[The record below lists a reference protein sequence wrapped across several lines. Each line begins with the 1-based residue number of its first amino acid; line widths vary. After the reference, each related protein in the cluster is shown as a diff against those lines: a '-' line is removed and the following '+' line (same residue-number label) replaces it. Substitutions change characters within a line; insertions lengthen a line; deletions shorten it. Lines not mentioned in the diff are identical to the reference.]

1 MELLGAQVKFVGS
14 RYRTRIIEAGSG
26 PPLLLLHGTG
36 GHAENYIRNIM
47 PFSRH
52 FRTIA
57 VDFLWHGAS
66 DTGHFDPELMPPLLD
81 QIQDVLDA
89 LSIDRVHVEGQ
100 SLGGWV
106 AALLAMRHRDRVE
119 KLILTT
125 PMGYAPDAGTL
136 PDWTPPDFDRLRE
149 NSLDCLRNPTFENV
163 RTRIARIVHDPA
175 VLTDEAVAVRHRFY
189 NDPAL
194 NRAQQMVITNYLG
207 GSKPQRHALTDD
219 NLRTIKVPS
228 LVYWGEYNLTP
239 PALGR
244 RLASRI
250 PSARFH
256 CAANTGHWAQFEN
269 FEEHNA
275 VVLEFLNQ
283 AQADNNKGNLCH
295 TIPRTD

>member
-1 MELLGAQVKFVGS
+1 MPSSSYWVELLGAQVKFVGS

-52 FRTIA
+52 FRAIA
-57 VDFLWHGAS
+57 MDFLWHGAS

-81 QIQDVLDA
+81 QIQDVLDS
-89 LSIDRVHVEGQ
+89 LSIDRVLVEGQ

-125 PMGYAPDAGTL
+125 PMGYTPDPGAL
-136 PDWTPPDFDRLRE
+136 QDWTPPDFDKLRE
-149 NSLDCLRNPTFENV
+149 NSLDCLRDPTFENV
-163 RTRIARIVHDPA
+163 RARIARIVHDPA
-175 VLTDEAVAVRHRFY
+175 VLTDEAVAVRHGFY

-207 GSKPQRHALTDD
+207 GSAPQRHALTDD
-219 NLRTIKVPS
+219 NLQTIKVPS

-250 PSARFH
+250 PSAQFH

-275 VVLEFLNQ
+275 VVLEFLNK
-283 AQADNNKGNLCH
+283 A
-295 TIPRTD
+295 

>member
-1 MELLGAQVKFVGS
+1 VPSSSYWVELLGAQVKFVGS

-26 PPLLLLHGTG
+26 EPLLLLHGTG

-47 PFSRH
+47 PFSRN

-57 VDFLWHGAS
+57 MDFLWHGAS

-81 QIQDVLDA
+81 QIQDALDS

-106 AALLAMRHRDRVE
+106 AALLAMRHRDRVG

-125 PMGYAPDAGTL
+125 PMGYTPNPDAL
-136 PDWTPPDFDRLRE
+136 PGWNPPDFDKLRE
-149 NSLDCLRNPTFENV
+149 SSLDCLRNPTFESV

-175 VLTDEAVAVRHRFY
+175 VLTDEAVAVRHSFY
-189 NDPAL
+189 NEPAL

-207 GSKPQRHALTDD
+207 GSEPQRHALNDD
-219 NLRTIKVPS
+219 NLQTIKVPC
-228 LVYWGEYNLTP
+228 LVYWGEHNLTP

-250 PSARFH
+250 PSAQFH

-275 VVLEFLNQ
+275 VVLEFLS
-283 AQADNNKGNLCH
+283 K
-295 TIPRTD
+295 T

>member
-1 MELLGAQVKFVGS
+1 
-14 RYRTRIIEAGSG
+14 
-26 PPLLLLHGTG
+26 LHGTG

-57 VDFLWHGAS
+57 MDFLWHGAS
-66 DTGHFDPELMPPLLD
+66 DTGHFDPELMPTLLD
-81 QIQDVLDA
+81 QIQDVLDS

-106 AALLAMRHRDRVE
+106 AALLAMRHRDRVG

-125 PMGYAPDAGTL
+125 PMGYTPNPGAL
-136 PDWTPPDFDRLRE
+136 PGWNPPDFDKLRE
-149 NSLDCLRNPTFENV
+149 SSLDCLRNPTFENV

-175 VLTDEAVAVRHRFY
+175 VLTDEAVAVRHSFY

-207 GSKPQRHALTDD
+207 GSEPQRHALTDD
-219 NLRTIKVPS
+219 NLLTIEVPS
-228 LVYWGEYNLTP
+228 LVYWGEHNLTP

-250 PSARFH
+250 PSAQFH

-275 VVLEFLNQ
+275 VVLEFLG
-283 AQADNNKGNLCH
+283 K
-295 TIPRTD
+295 T